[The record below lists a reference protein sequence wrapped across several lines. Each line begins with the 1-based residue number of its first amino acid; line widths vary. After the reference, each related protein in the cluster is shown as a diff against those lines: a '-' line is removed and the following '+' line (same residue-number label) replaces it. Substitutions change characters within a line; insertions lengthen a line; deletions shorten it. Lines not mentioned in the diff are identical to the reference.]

1 MRIGT
6 LFIDLNTTD
15 RVHHRA
21 EILQLS
27 ATNLSR
33 WNKVNYNEYAYP
45 KGRIHPGSI
54 NFHGITKRRGNLYRD
69 GEVIDDFF
77 SKEEYLIEDFCEFL
91 SRYDTVYLVH
101 HSPWKWSMLDKA
113 LDRYNFSYPEIYH
126 VDLMKLIQNNQ
137 EDLNNEQLNDGGF
150 SMNNIITSFE
160 NNEARKDARD
170 NAIALKRCAHRV
182 ANILGENI
190 KEFLDVA

>member
-33 WNKVNYNEYAYP
+33 WNKASFDEYAYP

-113 LDRYNFSYPEIYH
+113 LVHYDFSRPEEIYH
-126 VDLMKLIQNNQ
+126 VDLMKLVQNNQ
-137 EDLNNEQLNDGGF
+137 EDLNIDGF
-150 SMNNIITSFE
+150 SMNNIITSFD
-160 NNEARKDARD
+160 NNEAKKDARD
-170 NAIALKRCAHRV
+170 NDIALKRCAHRV